1 MNKIEGY
8 SPEVKNN
15 IKEEIENLLRSI
27 NRPNVNIEGLI
38 NKLESSDFF
47 TAPASTKY
55 HNSYKGGLAEHS
67 LNVYYNLKELVELKG
82 LKEIITDDN
91 IIICGLLHDIS
102 KINFYEISYMNKKV
116 YHEYGS
122 KFDEL
127 GRFDWQSVP
136 SFKVK
141 PVTERFVFGNHE
153 ENSEFMIRTFI
164 PLELSESVAILNH
177 HGGMGYDSIPISTI
191 SDKYNRF
198 PLASL
203 LHMADFMAAY
213 IDERREVE

>member
-27 NRPNVNIEGLI
+27 NRQNANIEGLI

-67 LNVYYNLKELVELKG
+67 LNVYYNLKELVEFKG

-116 YHEYGS
+116 YHEYGT

-141 PVTERFVFGNHE
+141 SADERFIYGNHE

-164 PLELSESVAILNH
+164 PLELHESVAILNH
-177 HGGMGYDSIPISTI
+177 HAGMSFDSIPIGSLL
-191 SDKYNRF
+191 DKYNRF

-203 LHMADFMAAY
+203 LHMADFLAAY
-213 IDERREVE
+213 IDEGTWRE

>member
-1 MNKIEGY
+1 MKSIEGY

-15 IKEEIENLLRSI
+15 IKEEIETLLRSVA
-27 NRPNVNIEGLI
+27 RPNANIEGLI

-67 LNVYYNLKELVELKG
+67 LNVYYNLKELVGLKG

-136 SFKVK
+136 SFKTK

-153 ENSEFMIRTFI
+153 ENSEFMVRTFI